1 MSANFACR
9 PQPYIEA
16 VYVSLEAD
24 CGSQDER
31 ATNSFSVV

>member
-9 PQPYIEA
+9 PQSYNEA
-16 VYVSLEAD
+16 VYVRLEVD
-24 CGSQDER
+24 CGGQDER